1 MIDKL
6 MNLIL
11 NDDLKSFKE
20 IVESGSKD
28 IIEENN
34 FTELASSAYE
44 NNAYK
49 ILEFILSEKETV
61 YLDSTEVADKGACD
75 REFIVDSIRSG
86 NIKGAKFTVLRLDN
100 KIDFSKLYRND
111 YVYRDLNDNNS
122 RYYGKQIKG
131 LNRCQRHET
140 LIAMCLDLILFGR
153 YLGGKLETVELK
165 NIDNIDEIPV
175 PNDKKYREMLLDIL
189 ELINIIKIKH
199 GIKEEYIRERHT
211 HFDKQ
216 ENIYREYDINY
227 RVLLNKFDKFII
239 QYDKCINMDWELPN
253 IEEILEE
260 YRKTKNILVSI
271 REMLNI

>member
-1 MIDKL
+1 MVDKL
-6 MNLIL
+6 MSLIL
-11 NDDLKSFKE
+11 NDDLKSFKR
-20 IVESGSKD
+20 IVESEPKD
-28 IIEENN
+28 IVEENN
-34 FTELASSAYE
+34 FTELALSAYE

-49 ILEFILSEKETV
+49 ILEFILREKETA
-61 YLDSTEVADKGACD
+61 YLHSSMYVDGDAYE

-86 NIKGAKFTVLRLDN
+86 NIKAAKFAVLRLDN
-100 KIDFSKLYRND
+100 KIDFSKLYRKY
-111 YVYRDLNDNNS
+111 YVYRDLNDSNS
-122 RYYGKQIKG
+122 RYYGEQIKG

-140 LIAMCLDLILFGR
+140 LIVMCLDLILFER
-153 YLGGKLETVELK
+153 YLGEKLEPIELK

-199 GIKEEYIRERHT
+199 GIKEEYIRESHT
-211 HFDKQ
+211 HFANQKYMD
-216 ENIYREYDINY
+216 REYNINY
-227 RVLLNKFDKFII
+227 RKLLNKLDKFII

-253 IEEILEE
+253 VEKILED